1 MFRNGEKEMKKGKG
15 RVIGWTIELEW
26 SNDVVE
32 KYGDVDDICAS
43 EVDTYLTEVLE
54 PERNGF
60 RIMYAKK

>member
-1 MFRNGEKEMKKGKG
+1 MKKGKG

-60 RIMYAKK
+60 RIMYARKHEEV